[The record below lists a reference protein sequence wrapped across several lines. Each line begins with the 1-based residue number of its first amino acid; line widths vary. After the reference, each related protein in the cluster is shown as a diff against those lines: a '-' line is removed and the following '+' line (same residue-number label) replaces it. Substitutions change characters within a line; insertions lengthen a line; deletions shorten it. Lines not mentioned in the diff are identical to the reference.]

1 MWRPIRTRIG
11 PGASAASPSLVAAT
25 APGAVGKAMKKAS
38 PWVSTSM
45 PPCAAKSVSQHP
57 AVLGKGLRI
66 CLGPQ
71 LVHELRRALDVG
83 EQEGDGSGREITGHR
98 PMMNRSEAPVTGRA
112 DKGVSDLSLRGP
124 QAARHPHLSESPI
137 LIASVPPLG
146 RDRRRRLDWERPL
159 AASPARRR
167 SPGFSSP
174 CGCTRPFRRE
184 IDCDRIIKSN
194 GDHRMANRW
203 RLTPRPTPG
212 TKTWPLC
219 RNAP

>member
-1 MWRPIRTRIG
+1 
-11 PGASAASPSLVAAT
+11 
-25 APGAVGKAMKKAS
+25 
-38 PWVSTSM
+38 
-45 PPCAAKSVSQHP
+45 
-57 AVLGKGLRI
+57 
-66 CLGPQ
+66 
-71 LVHELRRALDVG
+71 
-83 EQEGDGSGREITGHR
+83 
-98 PMMNRSEAPVTGRA
+98 MNP
-112 DKGVSDLSLRGP
+112 
-124 QAARHPHLSESPI
+124 PI
-137 LIASVPPLG
+137 LIASMPPLG

-212 TKTWPLC
+212 TKRQASRRRDPSGPRGASAEGLRRASTHPPAGDQGIAVRLPGHPVP
-219 RNAP
+219 RDPDQPPRPAHLVRGPGTGAGIGHPAPGVGPAGDTNRPRGDREDPAGP